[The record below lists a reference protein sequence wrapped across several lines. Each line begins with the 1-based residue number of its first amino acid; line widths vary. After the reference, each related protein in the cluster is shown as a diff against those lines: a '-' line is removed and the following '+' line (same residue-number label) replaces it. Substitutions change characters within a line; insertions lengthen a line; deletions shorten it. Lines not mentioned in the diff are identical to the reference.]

1 MKKHI
6 YGLFLC
12 VPVLASVLGC
22 SQREDVPQTGTA
34 KEITV
39 IGTQDDFT
47 GLKTRSMVGEV
58 LDNGAIAMDWSVGDQ
73 IGVFGNGTTSN
84 ACFTS
89 TNTYPIR
96 ETGFKGTCAIGEKPE
111 YAYYPYNANAS
122 DKTAIPVSIP
132 SVQNYSGVASVAQ
145 YDFKAANSFAD
156 LDDGK
161 YQFNMKQ
168 LASLLRLEINLND
181 IAVLLAEK
189 AVETAS
195 ESLKSITLS
204 SDVRMTGDFTCDLTK
219 LAGNNALNFSGDA
232 GQTLGL
238 TINFIDKPAL
248 SGTVVAYA
256 VVAPGAQKGKTLTCT
271 MTVNDFLSVK
281 LSAQMLC
288 DFEGGKYYTL
298 PLNASVFV
306 NNGAAVEDKTP
317 ADAEPVAGQP
327 SNCYMINAAKTYSFD
342 ATVIGNGDAGIID
355 GAGFHATSAS
365 IDPKSAKLMWE
376 DSEGFISGVSLVKGK
391 VNFTAEKNVGNAMIA
406 VFDGAGTVLWSWHI
420 WGVGDTMPGDEEV
433 SSQATISENSTLKVR
448 YTVMDRTLGAL
459 SKTSYF
465 TTLYQWGRKD
475 PIPNSTVYYV
485 DGQAAEIETTYPV
498 HKPGS
503 AADATILTSIQHPE
517 CIIDD
522 YKGQA
527 GDWLASDKTNNYNL
541 LWGDDNTTYVFNKSK
556 PAAGKG
562 WTNGK
567 TIYDPCPSGY
577 RVSSKF
583 AWTGFCTVS
592 DGSNESIKVKYRLER
607 ISHTKYENGY
617 YFKKNSSDGVGIYFP
632 MTGSR
637 GCKTGSLWVGSGA
650 SAYSSL
656 NHDASY
662 WASAPS
668 QNLGKGARMSIS
680 PYVASPSS
688 STQTSAN
695 SINTVDESGNRSA
708 AHPVRCIWE

>member
-39 IGTQDDFT
+39 IGTQDDLT

-73 IGVFGNGTTSN
+73 IGVFGTGTTSN

-111 YAYYPYNANAS
+111 YAYYPYNANAG
-122 DKTAIPVSIP
+122 DKTAVPVSIP

-156 LDDGK
+156 LGDGK
-161 YQFNMKQ
+161 YQFNMKH

-181 IAVLLAEK
+181 IAALLAEK

-219 LAGNNALNFSGDA
+219 LEGSNALNFSGDA
-232 GQTLGL
+232 GQTQGL

-271 MTVNDFLSVK
+271 MIVNDFLSVK

-298 PLNASVFV
+298 PLNATVFA

-355 GAGFHATSAS
+355 GAGFHTTSAS

-376 DSEGFISGVSLVKGK
+376 DTEGFISGVSLVKGK
-391 VNFTAEKNVGNAMIA
+391 VLFTAEKNVGNAMIA

-420 WGVGDTMPGDEEV
+420 WGVGDTMPEDEEV
-433 SSQATISENSTLKVR
+433 SSQATISEKSTLKVK
-448 YTVMDRTLGAL
+448 YAVMDRTLGAL

-541 LWGDDNTTYVFNKSK
+541 LWGDNNTTYVFNKSK

-562 WTNGK
+562 WTKGK

-583 AWTGFCTVS
+583 AWTGFC
-592 DGSNESIKVKYRLER
+592 GSSSGDTKNIDYINFV
-607 ISHTKYENGY
+607 KYENGY

-668 QNLGKGARMSIS
+668 QNLGRGARLSIS
-680 PYVASPSS
+680 PYDASPST
-688 STQTSAN
+688 TQSSAN

-708 AHPVRCIWE
+708 VHPVRCIRE

>member
-73 IGVFGNGTTSN
+73 IGVFGTGTTSN

-96 ETGFKGTCAIGEKPE
+96 ETGFKGTCAMGEKPE

-122 DKTAIPVSIP
+122 DKTAVPVSIP

-156 LDDGK
+156 LGEGK

-181 IAVLLAEK
+181 IAALLAEK

-219 LAGNNALNFSGDA
+219 LEGRNALNFSGDA

-256 VVAPGAQKGKTLTCT
+256 VVAPGAQTGKTLTCT
-271 MTVNDFLSVK
+271 MIVNDFLSVK

-298 PLNASVFV
+298 PLNAAVFV
-306 NNGAAVEDKTP
+306 NNGATVEDKTP

-342 ATVIGNGDAGIID
+342 ATVIGNGDAGIIAD
-355 GAGFHATSAS
+355 AGFHATSAG

-376 DSEGFISGVSLVKGK
+376 DTEGFISGVSLVNGK
-391 VNFTAEKNVGNAMIA
+391 VHFTAEKNVGNAMIA

-433 SSQATISENSTLKVR
+433 SSQATISANSTLKVK

-527 GDWLASDKTNNYNL
+527 GDWLASDKTNKYNL
-541 LWGDDNTTYVFNKSK
+541 LWGDANTTYVFNKSK

-583 AWTGFCTVS
+583 AWTGFC
-592 DGSNESIKVKYRLER
+592 GSSSGDTKNIDYINFV
-607 ISHTKYENGY
+607 KYENGY

-637 GCKTGSLWVGSGA
+637 GCKTGSLWVGKDA

-708 AHPVRCIWE
+708 AHPVRCIRE

>member
-6 YGLFLC
+6 YRLFLC

-122 DKTAIPVSIP
+122 DKTAVPVSIP

-181 IAVLLAEK
+181 IAALLAEK

-219 LAGNNALNFSGDA
+219 LEGSNALNFSGDA

-271 MTVNDFLSVK
+271 MIVNDFLSVK

-342 ATVIGNGDAGIID
+342 ATVIGNGNAGIID
-355 GAGFHATSAS
+355 GAGFHTTSAS

-376 DSEGFISGVSLVKGK
+376 DTEGFISGVSLVKGK
-391 VNFTAEKNVGNAMIA
+391 VHFTAEKNVGNAMIA

-420 WGVGDTMPGDEEV
+420 WGVGDTMPEDEVV
-433 SSQATISENSTLKVR
+433 SSQATISANSTLKVK

-475 PIPNSTVYYV
+475 PIPNSPVYFV

-522 YKGQA
+522 YKGLA
-527 GDWLASDKTNNYNL
+527 GDWLASDKTNKYNL
-541 LWGDDNTTYVFNKSK
+541 LWGDANTTYVFNKSK

-583 AWTGFCTVS
+583 AWTGFC
-592 DGSNESIKVKYRLER
+592 GSSSGDTKNIDYINFV
-607 ISHTKYENGY
+607 KYENGY

-637 GCKTGSLWVGSGA
+637 GCKTGSLWVGKDA

-708 AHPVRCIWE
+708 AHPVRCIRE

>member
-22 SQREDVPQTGTA
+22 SQREDVPQTGIA

-73 IGVFGNGTTSN
+73 IGVFGTGTTSN

-96 ETGFKGTCAIGEKPE
+96 ETGFKGTCAMGEKPE

-122 DKTAIPVSIP
+122 DKTAVPVSIP
-132 SVQNYSGVASVAQ
+132 SVQNYYGGASVAQ
-145 YDFKAANSFAD
+145 YDFKAANTFAD
-156 LDDGK
+156 LGDGK

-181 IAVLLAEK
+181 IAALLAEK

-219 LAGNNALNFSGDA
+219 LEGSNALNFSGDA

-248 SGTVVAYA
+248 SGTLVAYA

-271 MTVNDFLSVK
+271 MIVNDFLSVK

-298 PLNASVFV
+298 PLNATIFA
-306 NNGAAVEDKTP
+306 NNGAAVEDMTP

-342 ATVIGNGDAGIID
+342 ATVIGNGEVGIIAD
-355 GAGFHATSAS
+355 AGFHTTSAS

-420 WGVGDTMPGDEEV
+420 WGVGDTMPEDEEV
-433 SSQATISENSTLKVR
+433 SSQATISANSTLKVK

-475 PIPNSTVYYV
+475 PIPNSTVYFV

-541 LWGDDNTTYVFNKSK
+541 LWGDNNTTYVFNKSK

-562 WTNGK
+562 WTNVK

-583 AWTGFCTVS
+583 AWTGFCSSSSGDTKNIDYINFV
-592 DGSNESIKVKYRLER
+592 
-607 ISHTKYENGY
+607 KYENGY

-656 NHDASY
+656 NYDASY

-708 AHPVRCIWE
+708 VHPVRCIRE

>member
-96 ETGFKGTCAIGEKPE
+96 ETGFKGTCAVGEKPE

-122 DKTAIPVSIP
+122 DKTAVPVSIP

-181 IAVLLAEK
+181 IAALLAEK
-189 AVETAS
+189 SVDTAS

-219 LAGNNALNFSGDA
+219 LEGSNALNFSGDA

-271 MTVNDFLSVK
+271 MIVNDFLSVK

-306 NNGAAVEDKTP
+306 NNGATVEDKTP

-342 ATVIGNGDAGIID
+342 ATVIGNGDAGIIAD
-355 GAGFHATSAS
+355 AGFHATSAG

-376 DSEGFISGVSLVKGK
+376 DTEGFISGVSLVKGK

-485 DGQAAEIETTYPV
+485 DGQAAGIETTYPV

-522 YKGQA
+522 FKGQA
-527 GDWLASDKTNNYNL
+527 GDWLASDNTNKYNL
-541 LWGDDNTTYVFNKSK
+541 LWGDNNTTYMFNKSK

-583 AWTGFCTVS
+583 AWTGFC
-592 DGSNESIKVKYRLER
+592 GSSSGDTKNIDYINFV
-607 ISHTKYENGY
+607 KYENGY

-637 GCKTGSLWVGSGA
+637 GCKTGSLWVGSDA

-708 AHPVRCIWE
+708 VHPVRCIRE

>member
-6 YGLFLC
+6 YGLSLC

-122 DKTAIPVSIP
+122 DKTAVPVSIP

-181 IAVLLAEK
+181 IAALLAEK

-219 LAGNNALNFSGDA
+219 LEGSNALNFSGDA

-248 SGTVVAYA
+248 SGTLVAYA
-256 VVAPGAQKGKTLTCT
+256 VVAPGAQTGKTLTCT
-271 MTVNDFLSVK
+271 MIVNDFLSVK

-298 PLNASVFV
+298 PLNATVFA

-391 VNFTAEKNVGNAMIA
+391 VLFTAEKNVGNAMIA

-420 WGVGDTMPGDEEV
+420 WGVGDTMPEDDVV
-433 SSQATISENSTLKVR
+433 SSQATISENSTLKVK

-503 AADATILTSIQHPE
+503 EADATILTSIQHPE

-527 GDWLASDKTNNYNL
+527 GDWLASDKTNKYNL
-541 LWGDDNTTYVFNKSK
+541 LWGDNNTTYVFNKSK

-583 AWTGFCTVS
+583 AWTGFC
-592 DGSNESIKVKYRLER
+592 GSSSGDTKNIDYINFV
-607 ISHTKYENGY
+607 KYENGY
-617 YFKKNSSDGVGIYFP
+617 YFKKNSSDVVGIYFP

-680 PYVASPSS
+680 PYVASPST
-688 STQTSAN
+688 TQSSAN

-708 AHPVRCIWE
+708 AYPVRCIRE

>member
-145 YDFKAANSFAD
+145 YDFKVANSFAD

-161 YQFNMKQ
+161 CQFNMKQ

-181 IAVLLAEK
+181 IAALLAEK
-189 AVETAS
+189 AVETTS

-232 GQTLGL
+232 AEAQGL
-238 TINFIDKPAL
+238 TINFVDNPAL
-248 SGTVVAYA
+248 TGTVVAYA

-271 MTVNDFLSVK
+271 MIVNDFLSVK

-306 NNGAAVEDKTP
+306 NNGATVEDKTP

-355 GAGFHATSAS
+355 GAGFHTTSAS

-420 WGVGDTMPGDEEV
+420 WGVGDTMPEDEVV

-448 YTVMDRTLGAL
+448 YTAMDRTLGAL

-527 GDWLASDKTNNYNL
+527 GDWLASDKTNKYNL

-583 AWTGFCTVS
+583 AWTGFC
-592 DGSNESIKVKYRLER
+592 GSSSGETKNIDYIYFV
-607 ISHTKYENGY
+607 KYENGY

-668 QNLGKGARMSIS
+668 QNLGKGASLSIS

-688 STQTSAN
+688 STQSSAN

-708 AHPVRCIWE
+708 VHPVRCIRE

>member
-47 GLKTRSMVGEV
+47 GLKTRSMVGEL

-73 IGVFGNGTTSN
+73 IGGFGTGITSN

-122 DKTAIPVSIP
+122 DKTAVPVSIP

-156 LDDGK
+156 LGDGK

-181 IAVLLAEK
+181 IAALLAEK

-271 MTVNDFLSVK
+271 MIVNDFLSVK

-288 DFEGGKYYTL
+288 DFDGGKYYTL

-306 NNGAAVEDKTP
+306 NNGATVEDKTP

-342 ATVIGNGDAGIID
+342 ATVIGNGEAGIIAD
-355 GAGFHATSAS
+355 AGFHATSAS

-376 DSEGFISGVSLVKGK
+376 DTEGFISGVSLVKGK
-391 VNFTAEKNVGNAMIA
+391 VLFTAEKNVGNAMIA

-420 WGVGDTMPGDEEV
+420 WGVGDTMPEDEEV
-433 SSQATISENSTLKVR
+433 SSQATISANSTLKVK

-485 DGQAAEIETTYPV
+485 DGQSAEIETTYPV

-503 AADATILTSIQHPE
+503 AADATILTSVQHPE

-527 GDWLASDKTNNYNL
+527 GDWLASDNTNKYNL
-541 LWGDDNTTYVFNKSK
+541 LWGDNNTTYVFNKSK

-583 AWTGFCTVS
+583 AWTGFC
-592 DGSNESIKVKYRLER
+592 GSSSGDTKNIDYINFVKYE
-607 ISHTKYENGY
+607 SGY

-680 PYVASPSS
+680 PYDASPST
-688 STQTSAN
+688 TQSSAN

-708 AHPVRCIWE
+708 VHPVRCIRE

>member
-122 DKTAIPVSIP
+122 DKTAVPVSIP

-156 LDDGK
+156 LGDGK

-181 IAVLLAEK
+181 IAALLAEK
-189 AVETAS
+189 TVETAS

-232 GQTLGL
+232 GQTMGL

-271 MTVNDFLSVK
+271 MIVNDFLSVK

-298 PLNASVFV
+298 PLNATVFV

-355 GAGFHATSAS
+355 GAGFHATSAG

-391 VNFTAEKNVGNAMIA
+391 VHFTAEKNVGNAMIA

-420 WGVGDTMPGDEEV
+420 WGVGDTMPEDEEV
-433 SSQATISENSTLKVR
+433 SSQATISANSTLKVK

-522 YKGQA
+522 YKEGLPV
-527 GDWLASDKTNNYNL
+527 DWLASDKINNYNL
-541 LWGDDNTTYVFNKSK
+541 LWGDNNTTYVFNKSK

-583 AWTGFCTVS
+583 AWTGFC
-592 DGSNESIKVKYRLER
+592 GSSSGETKNIDYIYFVKYA
-607 ISHTKYENGY
+607 NGY

-708 AHPVRCIWE
+708 AHPVRCIRE

>member
-47 GLKTRSMVGEV
+47 GLKTRSVVGEV

-73 IGVFGNGTTSN
+73 IGVFGTGTTSN

-111 YAYYPYNANAS
+111 YAYYPYNANVS
-122 DKTAIPVSIP
+122 DKTAVPVSIP

-156 LDDGK
+156 LGGGK

-181 IAVLLAEK
+181 IAALLAEK

-195 ESLKSITLS
+195 EALKSITLS

-219 LAGNNALNFSGDA
+219 LAGNNALNFSGDV
-232 GQTLGL
+232 GQTQGL
-238 TINFIDKPAL
+238 TINFIENPAL
-248 SGTVVAYA
+248 TGTVVAYA

-271 MTVNDFLSVK
+271 MIVNDFLSVK

-306 NNGAAVEDKTP
+306 NNGAAVEDKSP

-342 ATVIGNGDAGIID
+342 ATVIGNGEVGIIAD
-355 GAGFHATSAS
+355 AGFHTTSAS

-391 VNFTAEKNVGNAMIA
+391 VHFTAEKNVGNAMIA

-420 WGVGDTMPGDEEV
+420 WGVGDTMPEDEEV
-433 SSQATISENSTLKVR
+433 SSQATISANSTLKVK

-527 GDWLASDKTNNYNL
+527 GDWLASDKTNKYNL
-541 LWGDDNTTYVFNKSK
+541 LWGDANTTYVFNKSK

-562 WTNGK
+562 WTNVK

-583 AWTGFCTVS
+583 AWTGFC
-592 DGSNESIKVKYRLER
+592 GSSSGDTKNIDYINFV
-607 ISHTKYENGY
+607 KYENGY

-637 GCKTGSLWVGSGA
+637 GCETGSLWVGRDA
-650 SAYSSL
+650 SAYNSL

-668 QNLGKGARMSIS
+668 QNLGRGARLSIS
-680 PYVASPSS
+680 PYDASPST
-688 STQTSAN
+688 TQSSAN

-708 AHPVRCIWE
+708 VHPVRCIRE

>member
-181 IAVLLAEK
+181 IAALLAEK

-219 LAGNNALNFSGDA
+219 LEGSNALNFSGDA
-232 GQTLGL
+232 GQTMGL

-271 MTVNDFLSVK
+271 MIVNDFLSVK

-342 ATVIGNGDAGIID
+342 ATVIGNGDAGIIAD
-355 GAGFHATSAS
+355 AGFHTTSAS

-433 SSQATISENSTLKVR
+433 SSQATISEKSTLKVK

-485 DGQAAEIETTYPV
+485 DGQAAEIEMTYPV

-503 AADATILTSIQHPE
+503 AADATILTSVQHPE

-522 YKGQA
+522 YKEGLPV
-527 GDWLASDKTNNYNL
+527 DWLASDKTNNYNL

-583 AWTGFCTVS
+583 AWTGFC
-592 DGSNESIKVKYRLER
+592 GSSSGETKNIDYIYFVKYA
-607 ISHTKYENGY
+607 NGY

-637 GCKTGSLWVGSGA
+637 GCKTGSLWVGKDA

-708 AHPVRCIWE
+708 AHPVRCIRE

>member
-22 SQREDVPQTGTA
+22 SQREDVPQTGIA

-73 IGVFGNGTTSN
+73 IGVFGTGTTSN

-156 LDDGK
+156 LGDGK

-181 IAVLLAEK
+181 IAALLAEI

-219 LAGNNALNFSGDA
+219 LEGSNALNFNGDA

-271 MTVNDFLSVK
+271 MIVNDFLSVK

-298 PLNASVFV
+298 PLNATVFV
-306 NNGAAVEDKTP
+306 NNGATVEDKTP
-317 ADAEPVAGQP
+317 AGAEPVAGQP

-342 ATVIGNGDAGIID
+342 ATVIGNGEAGIIAD
-355 GAGFHATSAS
+355 AGFHTTSAG

-391 VNFTAEKNVGNAMIA
+391 VLFTAEKNVGNAMIA

-420 WGVGDTMPGDEEV
+420 WGVGDTMPEDEEV
-433 SSQATISENSTLKVR
+433 SSQATISANSTLKVK

-465 TTLYQWGRKD
+465 ATLYQWGRKD

-485 DGQAAEIETTYPV
+485 DGQATEIETTYPV

-541 LWGDDNTTYVFNKSK
+541 LWGDNNTTYVFNKSK

-583 AWTGFCTVS
+583 TWTGFC
-592 DGSNESIKVKYRLER
+592 GSSSGDTKNIDYINFV
-607 ISHTKYENGY
+607 KYENGY

-656 NHDASY
+656 NYDASY

-708 AHPVRCIWE
+708 THPVRCIRE

>member
-12 VPVLASVLGC
+12 VSVLASVLGC

-181 IAVLLAEK
+181 IAALLAEK

-219 LAGNNALNFSGDA
+219 LEGSNALNFSGDA

-271 MTVNDFLSVK
+271 MIVNDFLSVK

-342 ATVIGNGDAGIID
+342 ATVIGNGDAGIIAD
-355 GAGFHATSAS
+355 AGFHTTSAS

-420 WGVGDTMPGDEEV
+420 WGVGDTMPEDEEV
-433 SSQATISENSTLKVR
+433 SSQATISEKSTLKVK

-485 DGQAAEIETTYPV
+485 DGQAAEIEMTYPV

-503 AADATILTSIQHPE
+503 AADATILTSVQHPE

-522 YKGQA
+522 YKEGLPV
-527 GDWLASDKTNNYNL
+527 DWLASDKTNNYNL

-583 AWTGFCTVS
+583 AWTGFC
-592 DGSNESIKVKYRLER
+592 GSSSGETKNIDYIYFVKYA
-607 ISHTKYENGY
+607 NGY

-708 AHPVRCIWE
+708 AHPVRCIRE

>member
-96 ETGFKGTCAIGEKPE
+96 ETGFKGTCAMGEKPE

-181 IAVLLAEK
+181 IAALLAEK
-189 AVETAS
+189 TVETAS

-232 GQTLGL
+232 GQTMGL

-256 VVAPGAQKGKTLTCT
+256 VVAPGAQTGKTLTCT
-271 MTVNDFLSVK
+271 MIVNDFLSVK

-306 NNGAAVEDKTP
+306 NNGATVEDKTP

-376 DSEGFISGVSLVKGK
+376 DTEGFISGVSLVKGK

-420 WGVGDTMPGDEEV
+420 WGVGDTMPEDEEV
-433 SSQATISENSTLKVR
+433 SSQATISEKSTLKVK

-475 PIPNSTVYYV
+475 PIPNSTVYFV

-527 GDWLASDKTNNYNL
+527 GDWLASDKTNKYNL
-541 LWGDDNTTYVFNKSK
+541 LWGDNNTTYVFNKSK

-583 AWTGFCTVS
+583 AWTGFC
-592 DGSNESIKVKYRLER
+592 GSSSGETKNIDYIYFVKYA
-607 ISHTKYENGY
+607 NGY

-708 AHPVRCIWE
+708 VHPVRCIRE

>member
-122 DKTAIPVSIP
+122 DKTAVPVSIP

-156 LDDGK
+156 LGDGK

-181 IAVLLAEK
+181 IAALLAEK

-271 MTVNDFLSVK
+271 MIVNDFLSVK

-306 NNGAAVEDKTP
+306 NNGATVEDRTP

-342 ATVIGNGDAGIID
+342 ATVIGNGDAGIIVD
-355 GAGFHATSAS
+355 AGFHATSAG

-420 WGVGDTMPGDEEV
+420 WGVGDTMPEDEEV
-433 SSQATISENSTLKVR
+433 SSQATISEKSTLKVK

-522 YKGQA
+522 YKGLA
-527 GDWLASDKTNNYNL
+527 GDWLASDKTNKYNL

-583 AWTGFCTVS
+583 AWTGFC
-592 DGSNESIKVKYRLER
+592 GSSSGETKNIDYIYFV
-607 ISHTKYENGY
+607 KYENGY

-708 AHPVRCIWE
+708 AHPVRCIRE

>member
-22 SQREDVPQTGTA
+22 SQRENVPQTGTA
-34 KEITV
+34 KEITI

-96 ETGFKGTCAIGEKPE
+96 ETGFKGTCAMGEKPE

-156 LDDGK
+156 LGDGK

-168 LASLLRLEINLND
+168 LASLLRLEINLDD
-181 IAVLLAEK
+181 IAALLAEK

-219 LAGNNALNFSGDA
+219 LEGSNALNFSGDA
-232 GQTLGL
+232 GQTPGL

-271 MTVNDFLSVK
+271 VIVNDFLSVK

-288 DFEGGKYYTL
+288 DFDGGKYYTL

-306 NNGAAVEDKTP
+306 NNGAAVEDKSP

-342 ATVIGNGDAGIID
+342 ATVIGNGDAGIIAD
-355 GAGFHATSAS
+355 AGFHATSAG

-376 DSEGFISGVSLVKGK
+376 DTEGFISGVSLVKGK
-391 VNFTAEKNVGNAMIA
+391 VHFTAEKNVGNAMIA

-420 WGVGDTMPGDEEV
+420 WGVGDTMPEDEEV
-433 SSQATISENSTLKVR
+433 SSQATISANSTLKVK

-475 PIPNSTVYYV
+475 PIPNSTTYFV
-485 DGQAAEIETTYPV
+485 DGQAIDIERTYPV

-527 GDWLASDKTNNYNL
+527 GDWLASDKTNKYNL
-541 LWGDDNTTYVFNKSK
+541 LWGDNNTTYVFNKSK

-562 WTNGK
+562 WTNVK

-583 AWTGFCTVS
+583 AWTGFC
-592 DGSNESIKVKYRLER
+592 GSSSGDTKKIDYINFVKYE
-607 ISHTKYENGY
+607 TGY
-617 YFKKNSSDGVGIYFP
+617 YFKKYSSDGIGIYFP

-650 SAYSSL
+650 SAYNSL

-708 AHPVRCIWE
+708 VHPVRCIRE

>member
-22 SQREDVPQTGTA
+22 SQREDVPQTGIA

-39 IGTQDDFT
+39 IGTQDVFT

-73 IGVFGNGTTSN
+73 IGVFGTGTTSN

-111 YAYYPYNANAS
+111 YAYYPYNANAI

-156 LDDGK
+156 LGDGK

-181 IAVLLAEK
+181 IAALLAEK
-189 AVETAS
+189 AVEPAS

-248 SGTVVAYA
+248 SGTLVAYA

-271 MTVNDFLSVK
+271 MIVNDFLSVK

-298 PLNASVFV
+298 PLNATVFA

-342 ATVIGNGDAGIID
+342 ATVIGNGEVGIIAD
-355 GAGFHATSAS
+355 AGFHTTSAG

-391 VNFTAEKNVGNAMIA
+391 VHFTAEKNVGNAMIA

-420 WGVGDTMPGDEEV
+420 WGVGDTMPEDEEV
-433 SSQATISENSTLKVR
+433 SSQATISANSTLKVK

-475 PIPNSTVYYV
+475 PIPNSTTYYV
-485 DGQAAEIETTYPV
+485 DGQATDIERTYPV

-503 AADATILTSIQHPE
+503 AADATILTSVQHPE

-522 YKGQA
+522 YSGQA
-527 GDWLASDKTNNYNL
+527 GDWLASDNTNKYNL
-541 LWGDDNTTYVFNKSK
+541 LWGDANTTYVFNKSK

-583 AWTGFCTVS
+583 AWTGFC
-592 DGSNESIKVKYRLER
+592 GSSSGDTKNIDYINFV
-607 ISHTKYENGY
+607 KYENGY
-617 YFKKNSSDGVGIYFP
+617 YFKKSSSDGIGIYFP

-708 AHPVRCIWE
+708 AHPVRCIRE

>member
-12 VPVLASVLGC
+12 VPVLASLLGC

-73 IGVFGNGTTSN
+73 IGVFGTGTTSN

-96 ETGFKGTCAIGEKPE
+96 ETGFKGTCAMGEKPE

-122 DKTAIPVSIP
+122 DKTSVPVSIP

-156 LDDGK
+156 LGDGK

-181 IAVLLAEK
+181 IAALLAEK

-219 LAGNNALNFSGDA
+219 LEGSNALNFSGDA

-271 MTVNDFLSVK
+271 MIVNDFLSVK

-306 NNGAAVEDKTP
+306 NNGATVEDKTP
-317 ADAEPVAGQP
+317 ADAESVAGQP

-342 ATVIGNGDAGIID
+342 ATVIGNGEAGIIAD
-355 GAGFHATSAS
+355 AGFHTTSAN

-376 DSEGFISGVSLVKGK
+376 DTEGFISGVSLVKGK
-391 VNFTAEKNVGNAMIA
+391 VHFTAEKNVGNAMIA

-420 WGVGDTMPGDEEV
+420 WGVGDTMPEDEKV
-433 SSQATISENSTLKVR
+433 YSQATISANSTLKVN
-448 YTVMDRTLGAL
+448 YTVMDRALGAL

-475 PIPNSTVYYV
+475 PIPNSTTYYV
-485 DGQAAEIETTYPV
+485 DGQATDIERTYPV

-503 AADATILTSIQHPE
+503 AADATILTAIQHPE

-541 LWGDDNTTYVFNKSK
+541 LWGDNNTTYVFNKSK

-562 WTNGK
+562 WTKGK

-583 AWTGFCTVS
+583 AWTGFC
-592 DGSNESIKVKYRLER
+592 GSSSGDTKNIDYINFV
-607 ISHTKYENGY
+607 KYENGY
-617 YFKKNSSDGVGIYFP
+617 YFKKSSSDVVGIYFP

-708 AHPVRCIWE
+708 VHPVRCIRE

>member
-1 MKKHI
+1 
-6 YGLFLC
+6 
-12 VPVLASVLGC
+12 
-22 SQREDVPQTGTA
+22 
-34 KEITV
+34 
-39 IGTQDDFT
+39 
-47 GLKTRSMVGEV
+47 
-58 LDNGAIAMDWSVGDQ
+58 
-73 IGVFGNGTTSN
+73 
-84 ACFTS
+84 
-89 TNTYPIR
+89 
-96 ETGFKGTCAIGEKPE
+96 
-111 YAYYPYNANAS
+111 
-122 DKTAIPVSIP
+122 
-132 SVQNYSGVASVAQ
+132 
-145 YDFKAANSFAD
+145 
-156 LDDGK
+156 
-161 YQFNMKQ
+161 
-168 LASLLRLEINLND
+168 
-181 IAVLLAEK
+181 
-189 AVETAS
+189 
-195 ESLKSITLS
+195 
-204 SDVRMTGDFTCDLTK
+204 MTGDFTCDLTK
-219 LAGNNALNFSGDA
+219 LEGSNALNFSGDA

-271 MTVNDFLSVK
+271 MIVNDFLSVK

-342 ATVIGNGDAGIID
+342 ATVIGNGDAGIIAD
-355 GAGFHATSAS
+355 AGFHATSAS

-433 SSQATISENSTLKVR
+433 SSQATISEKSTLKVK

-485 DGQAAEIETTYPV
+485 DGRAAEIETTYPV

-527 GDWLASDKTNNYNL
+527 GDWLASDKTNKYNL
-541 LWGDDNTTYVFNKSK
+541 LWGDNNTDYLWKKTDPK
-556 PAAGKG
+556 AGAG
-562 WTNGK
+562 WTNVK

-668 QNLGKGARMSIS
+668 RNLGKGTSLSIS

-688 STQTSAN
+688 STQSSAN
-695 SINTVDESGNRSA
+695 SINTVGTALS
-708 AHPVRCIWE
+708 

>member
-73 IGVFGNGTTSN
+73 IGVFGTGTTSN

-96 ETGFKGTCAIGEKPE
+96 ETGFKGTCSIGEKPE

-181 IAVLLAEK
+181 IAALLAEK
-189 AVETAS
+189 SVDTAS

-204 SDVRMTGDFTCDLTK
+204 SDVRMSGDFTCDLTK
-219 LAGNNALNFSGDA
+219 LEGSNALNFSGDA

-271 MTVNDFLSVK
+271 MIVNDFLSVK

-342 ATVIGNGDAGIID
+342 ATVIGNGDAGIIAD
-355 GAGFHATSAS
+355 AGFHTTSAS

-391 VNFTAEKNVGNAMIA
+391 VHFTAEKNVGNAMIA

-420 WGVGDTMPGDEEV
+420 WGVGDTMPEDEEV
-433 SSQATISENSTLKVR
+433 SSQATISANSTLKVK

-527 GDWLASDKTNNYNL
+527 VDWLASDKINNYNL

-583 AWTGFCTVS
+583 AWTGFC
-592 DGSNESIKVKYRLER
+592 GSSSGDTKNIDYINFV
-607 ISHTKYENGY
+607 KYENGY

-637 GCKTGSLWVGSGA
+637 GCKTGSLWVGKDA

-680 PYVASPSS
+680 PYVASPST
-688 STQTSAN
+688 TQSSAN

-708 AHPVRCIWE
+708 AYPVRCIRE

>member
-47 GLKTRSMVGEV
+47 GLKTRSVVGEV

-73 IGVFGNGTTSN
+73 IGVFGTGTTSN

-96 ETGFKGTCAIGEKPE
+96 ETGFKGTCAMGEKPE

-156 LDDGK
+156 LGDGK
-161 YQFNMKQ
+161 YQVNMKQ

-181 IAVLLAEK
+181 IAALLAEK
-189 AVETAS
+189 AVEAAS

-219 LAGNNALNFSGDA
+219 LEGSNALNFSGDA

-271 MTVNDFLSVK
+271 MIVNDFLSVK

-298 PLNASVFV
+298 PLNATVFA
-306 NNGAAVEDKTP
+306 NNGATVEDKTP
-317 ADAEPVAGQP
+317 ADADPVAGQP

-342 ATVIGNGDAGIID
+342 ATVIGNGEAGIIAD
-355 GAGFHATSAS
+355 AGFHTTSAS

-376 DSEGFISGVSLVKGK
+376 DTEGFISGVSLVKGK
-391 VNFTAEKNVGNAMIA
+391 VHFTAEKNVGNAMIA

-420 WGVGDTMPGDEEV
+420 WGVGDTMPEDEKV
-433 SSQATISENSTLKVR
+433 YSQATISANSTLKVN
-448 YTVMDRTLGAL
+448 YTVMDRALGAL

-475 PIPNSTVYYV
+475 PIPNSTTYFV
-485 DGQAAEIETTYPV
+485 DGQA
-498 HKPGS
+498 
-503 AADATILTSIQHPE
+503 
-517 CIIDD
+517 ID
-522 YKGQA
+522 
-527 GDWLASDKTNNYNL
+527 
-541 LWGDDNTTYVFNKSK
+541 
-556 PAAGKG
+556 
-562 WTNGK
+562 
-567 TIYDPCPSGY
+567 I
-577 RVSSKF
+577 
-583 AWTGFCTVS
+583 
-592 DGSNESIKVKYRLER
+592 
-607 ISHTKYENGY
+607 
-617 YFKKNSSDGVGIYFP
+617 
-632 MTGSR
+632 
-637 GCKTGSLWVGSGA
+637 
-650 SAYSSL
+650 
-656 NHDASY
+656 
-662 WASAPS
+662 
-668 QNLGKGARMSIS
+668 
-680 PYVASPSS
+680 
-688 STQTSAN
+688 
-695 SINTVDESGNRSA
+695 
-708 AHPVRCIWE
+708 

>member
-22 SQREDVPQTGTA
+22 SQREYVPQTGTA

-47 GLKTRSMVGEV
+47 GLKTRSVVGEV

-73 IGVFGNGTTSN
+73 IGVFGTGTTSN

-96 ETGFKGTCAIGEKPE
+96 ETGFKGTCAMGEKPE

-181 IAVLLAEK
+181 IAALLAEK
-189 AVETAS
+189 AVEPAS

-238 TINFIDKPAL
+238 TINLIDKPAL

-271 MTVNDFLSVK
+271 MIVNDFLSVK

-288 DFEGGKYYTL
+288 DFDGGKYYTL

-306 NNGAAVEDKTP
+306 NNGATVEDKTP

-327 SNCYMINAAKTYSFD
+327 SNCYMINAAKTYSFN
-342 ATVIGNGDAGIID
+342 ATVIGNGEAGIIAD
-355 GAGFHATSAS
+355 AGFHTTSAS

-391 VNFTAEKNVGNAMIA
+391 VHFTAEKNVGNAMIA

-420 WGVGDTMPGDEEV
+420 WGVGDTMPEDEEV
-433 SSQATISENSTLKVR
+433 SSQATISANSTLKVK

-475 PIPNSTVYYV
+475 PIPNSTSYYV
-485 DGQAAEIETTYPV
+485 DGQATDIERTYPV
-498 HKPGS
+498 YKPGS

-522 YKGQA
+522 YKDQA

-541 LWGDDNTTYVFNKSK
+541 LWGDANTTYVFNKSK

-583 AWTGFCTVS
+583 AWTGFC
-592 DGSNESIKVKYRLER
+592 GSSSGDTKNIDYINFV
-607 ISHTKYENGY
+607 KYENGY

-656 NHDASY
+656 NYDASC

-680 PYVASPSS
+680 PYDGSPSTAQS
-688 STQTSAN
+688 SAN

-708 AHPVRCIWE
+708 AHPVRCIRE

>member
-47 GLKTRSMVGEV
+47 GLKTRSVVGEV

-73 IGVFGNGTTSN
+73 IGVFGTGTTSN

-96 ETGFKGTCAIGEKPE
+96 ETGFKGTCAMGEKPE

-122 DKTAIPVSIP
+122 DKTAVPVSIP

-156 LDDGK
+156 LGDGK

-181 IAVLLAEK
+181 IAALLAEK

-256 VVAPGAQKGKTLTCT
+256 VVAPGAQTGKTLTCT
-271 MTVNDFLSVK
+271 MIVNDFLSVK

-342 ATVIGNGDAGIID
+342 ATVIGNGEAGIIAD
-355 GAGFHATSAS
+355 AGFHTTSAS

-376 DSEGFISGVSLVKGK
+376 DTEGFISGVSLVKGK
-391 VNFTAEKNVGNAMIA
+391 VHFTAEKNVGNAMIA

-420 WGVGDTMPGDEEV
+420 WGVGDMMPEDEEV
-433 SSQATISENSTLKVR
+433 SSQATISANSTLKVR

-541 LWGDDNTTYVFNKSK
+541 LWGDANTTYVFNKSK

-562 WTNGK
+562 WTNVK

-583 AWTGFCTVS
+583 AWTGFC
-592 DGSNESIKVKYRLER
+592 GSSSGDTKNIDYINFV
-607 ISHTKYENGY
+607 KYENGY
-617 YFKKNSSDGVGIYFP
+617 YFKKNSSDVVGIYFP

-637 GCKTGSLWVGSGA
+637 GCKTGSLWVGRDA
-650 SAYSSL
+650 SAYNSL

-668 QNLGKGARMSIS
+668 QNLGRGARLSIS
-680 PYVASPSS
+680 PYDASPSTAQS
-688 STQTSAN
+688 SAN

-708 AHPVRCIWE
+708 VHPVRCIRE

>member
-47 GLKTRSMVGEV
+47 GLKTRSVVGEV

-73 IGVFGNGTTSN
+73 IGVFGTGTTSN

-96 ETGFKGTCAIGEKPE
+96 ETGFKGTCAMGEKPE

-156 LDDGK
+156 LGDGK

-181 IAVLLAEK
+181 IAALLAEK

-204 SDVRMTGDFTCDLTK
+204 SDVRMTGDFTCDITK

-248 SGTVVAYA
+248 SGTLVAYA

-271 MTVNDFLSVK
+271 MIVNDFLSVK

-288 DFEGGKYYTL
+288 DFDGGKYYTL

-306 NNGAAVEDKTP
+306 NNGATVEDKTP

-327 SNCYMINAAKTYSFD
+327 SNCYMINAAKTYSFN
-342 ATVIGNGDAGIID
+342 ATVIGNGEAGIIAD
-355 GAGFHATSAS
+355 AGFHTTSAS

-391 VNFTAEKNVGNAMIA
+391 VHFTAEKNVGNAMIA

-420 WGVGDTMPGDEEV
+420 WGVGDTMPEDEVV
-433 SSQATISENSTLKVR
+433 SSQATISEKSTLKVK

-475 PIPNSTVYYV
+475 PIPNSTTYFV
-485 DGQAAEIETTYPV
+485 DGQATDIERTYPV
-498 HKPGS
+498 YKPGS

-522 YKGQA
+522 YKDQA

-541 LWGDDNTTYVFNKSK
+541 LWGDANTTYVFNKSK

-583 AWTGFCTVS
+583 AWTGFC
-592 DGSNESIKVKYRLER
+592 GSSSGDTKNIDYINFV
-607 ISHTKYENGY
+607 KYENGY

-656 NHDASY
+656 NYDASY

-708 AHPVRCIWE
+708 THPVRCIRE

>member
-22 SQREDVPQTGTA
+22 SQREYVPQTGTD
-34 KEITV
+34 KEITI

-73 IGVFGNGTTSN
+73 IGVFGTGTTSN

-96 ETGFKGTCAIGEKPE
+96 ETGFKGTCAMGEKPE

-156 LDDGK
+156 LGDGK

-181 IAVLLAEK
+181 IAALLAEK
-189 AVETAS
+189 AVEPAS

-248 SGTVVAYA
+248 SGTLVAYA

-271 MTVNDFLSVK
+271 MIVNDFLSVK

-288 DFEGGKYYTL
+288 NFEGGKYYTL
-298 PLNASVFV
+298 PLNSSVFV

-327 SNCYMINAAKTYSFD
+327 SNCYMVNAAKTYSFD
-342 ATVIGNGDAGIID
+342 ATVIGNGEAGIIAD
-355 GAGFHATSAS
+355 AGFHTTSAS

-376 DSEGFISGVSLVKGK
+376 DTEGFISGVSLVKGK
-391 VNFTAEKNVGNAMIA
+391 VLFTAEKNVGNAMIA

-420 WGVGDTMPGDEEV
+420 WGVGDTMPEDEEV
-433 SSQATISENSTLKVR
+433 SSQATISANSTLKVK

-475 PIPNSTVYYV
+475 PIPNSTTYFV
-485 DGQAAEIETTYPV
+485 DGQATDIETTYPV
-498 HKPGS
+498 YKPGS

-522 YKGQA
+522 YKDQA

-541 LWGDDNTTYVFNKSK
+541 LWGDANTTYVFNKSK

-583 AWTGFCTVS
+583 AWTGFC
-592 DGSNESIKVKYRLER
+592 GSSSGDTKNIDYINFV
-607 ISHTKYENGY
+607 KYENGY

-708 AHPVRCIWE
+708 THPVRCIRE

>member
-12 VPVLASVLGC
+12 VPVLASVFGC

-47 GLKTRSMVGEV
+47 GLKTRSVVGEL

-73 IGVFGNGTTSN
+73 IGVFGTGTTSN

-156 LDDGK
+156 LGDGK

-181 IAVLLAEK
+181 IAALLAEK
-189 AVETAS
+189 TVETAS

-219 LAGNNALNFSGDA
+219 LEGSNVLNFSGDA

-248 SGTVVAYA
+248 SGTLVAYA

-271 MTVNDFLSVK
+271 MIVNDFLSVK

-365 IDPKSAKLMWE
+365 IDPKSAKLMWD

-391 VNFTAEKNVGNAMIA
+391 VLFTAEKNVGNAMIA

-420 WGVGDTMPGDEEV
+420 WGVGDTMPEDEEV
-433 SSQATISENSTLKVR
+433 SSQATISANSTLKVK

-465 TTLYQWGRKD
+465 MTLYQWGRKD
-475 PIPNSTVYYV
+475 PIPNSTTYYV
-485 DGQAAEIETTYPV
+485 DGQATDIERTYPV

-503 AADATILTSIQHPE
+503 AADATILTSVQHPE

-522 YKGQA
+522 YSGQA

-541 LWGDDNTTYVFNKSK
+541 LWGDNNTTYVFNKSK

-583 AWTGFCTVS
+583 AWTGFC
-592 DGSNESIKVKYRLER
+592 GSSSGDTKNIDYINFV
-607 ISHTKYENGY
+607 KYENGY

-708 AHPVRCIWE
+708 THPVRCIRE

>member
-22 SQREDVPQTGTA
+22 SQREDVPQTGIA

-73 IGVFGNGTTSN
+73 IGVFGTGTTSN

-156 LDDGK
+156 LGDGK

-181 IAVLLAEK
+181 IAALLAEK
-189 AVETAS
+189 TVETAS

-219 LAGNNALNFSGDA
+219 LEGSNALNFSGDA
-232 GQTLGL
+232 GQIMGL

-248 SGTVVAYA
+248 SGTLVAYA

-271 MTVNDFLSVK
+271 MIVNDFLSVK

-298 PLNASVFV
+298 PLNATVFV
-306 NNGAAVEDKTP
+306 NNGATVEDKTP

-342 ATVIGNGDAGIID
+342 ATVIGNGEAGIIAD
-355 GAGFHATSAS
+355 AGFHATSAS

-391 VNFTAEKNVGNAMIA
+391 VHFTAEKNVGNAMIA

-420 WGVGDTMPGDEEV
+420 WGVGDTMPEDEVV
-433 SSQATISENSTLKVR
+433 SSQATISANSTLKVK
-448 YTVMDRTLGAL
+448 YTVMDRALGAL

-475 PIPNSTVYYV
+475 PIPNSTVYFV

-527 GDWLASDKTNNYNL
+527 GDWLASDNTNKYNL
-541 LWGDDNTTYVFNKSK
+541 LWGDNNTTYVFNKSK

-583 AWTGFCTVS
+583 AWTGFC
-592 DGSNESIKVKYRLER
+592 GSSSGDTKNIDYINFV
-607 ISHTKYENGY
+607 KYENGY

-637 GCKTGSLWVGSGA
+637 GCETGSLWVGRDA
-650 SAYSSL
+650 SAYNSL

-668 QNLGKGARMSIS
+668 QNLGRGARLSVS
-680 PYVASPSS
+680 PYDASPST
-688 STQTSAN
+688 TQSSAN

-708 AHPVRCIWE
+708 VHPVRCIRE

>member
-12 VPVLASVLGC
+12 VPVLASVSGC

-34 KEITV
+34 KEITI
-39 IGTQDDFT
+39 IGTQDDFA
-47 GLKTRSMVGEV
+47 GLKTRSVVGEV

-73 IGVFGNGTTSN
+73 IGVFGTGTTSN

-96 ETGFKGTCAIGEKPE
+96 ETGFKGTCAIGESPE

-122 DKTAIPVSIP
+122 DKTAVPVGIP

-156 LDDGK
+156 LGDGK

-181 IAVLLAEK
+181 IAALLAEK

-204 SDVRMTGDFTCDLTK
+204 SYVRMTGDFTCDLTK
-219 LAGNNALNFSGDA
+219 LEGSNALNFSGDA

-271 MTVNDFLSVK
+271 MIVNDFLSVK

-306 NNGAAVEDKTP
+306 NNGATVEDRTP

-342 ATVIGNGDAGIID
+342 ATVIGNGDAGIIAD
-355 GAGFHATSAS
+355 AGFHATSAG

-420 WGVGDTMPGDEEV
+420 WGVGDTMPEDEEV
-433 SSQATISENSTLKVR
+433 SSQATISEKSTLKVK

-485 DGQAAEIETTYPV
+485 DGQAAGIETTYPV

-527 GDWLASDKTNNYNL
+527 GDWLASDKTNKYNL
-541 LWGDDNTTYVFNKSK
+541 LWGDNNTTYVFNKSK

-562 WTNGK
+562 WTKGK

-583 AWTGFCTVS
+583 AWTGFC
-592 DGSNESIKVKYRLER
+592 GSSSGDTKNIDYINFV
-607 ISHTKYENGY
+607 KYENGY
-617 YFKKNSSDGVGIYFP
+617 YFKKNSSDVVGIYFP

-637 GCKTGSLWVGSGA
+637 GCETGSLWVGRDA
-650 SAYSSL
+650 SAYNSL

-668 QNLGKGARMSIS
+668 QNLGRGARLSIS
-680 PYVASPSS
+680 PYDASPST
-688 STQTSAN
+688 TQSSAN

-708 AHPVRCIWE
+708 VHPVRCIRE

>member
-22 SQREDVPQTGTA
+22 SQREDVPQTGIS

-73 IGVFGNGTTSN
+73 IGVFGTGITSN

-96 ETGFKGTCAIGEKPE
+96 ETGFKGTCAMGEKPE

-181 IAVLLAEK
+181 IAALLAEK
-189 AVETAS
+189 AVEPAS

-271 MTVNDFLSVK
+271 MIVNDFLSVK

-288 DFEGGKYYTL
+288 DFDGGKYYTL

-306 NNGAAVEDKTP
+306 NNGATVEDKTP

-327 SNCYMINAAKTYSFD
+327 SNCYMINAAKTYSFN
-342 ATVIGNGDAGIID
+342 ATVIGNGEAGIIAD
-355 GAGFHATSAS
+355 AGFHTTSAS

-391 VNFTAEKNVGNAMIA
+391 VHFTAEKNVGNAMIA

-420 WGVGDTMPGDEEV
+420 WGVGDTMPEDEEV
-433 SSQATISENSTLKVR
+433 SSQATISANSTLKVK

-475 PIPNSTVYYV
+475 PIPNSTVYFV

-522 YKGQA
+522 YSGQA
-527 GDWLASDKTNNYNL
+527 GDWLASDNTNKYNL
-541 LWGDDNTTYVFNKSK
+541 LWGDNNTTYVFNKSK

-562 WTNGK
+562 WTKGK

-583 AWTGFCTVS
+583 AWTGFC
-592 DGSNESIKVKYRLER
+592 GSSSGDTKNIDYINFV
-607 ISHTKYENGY
+607 KYENGY

-668 QNLGKGARMSIS
+668 QNLGRGARMSIS

-708 AHPVRCIWE
+708 AHPVRCIRE

>member
-12 VPVLASVLGC
+12 VPVLASVFGC

-34 KEITV
+34 KQITV

-73 IGVFGNGTTSN
+73 IGVFGTGTTSN

-122 DKTAIPVSIP
+122 DKTAVPVSIP

-156 LDDGK
+156 LGDGK

-181 IAVLLAEK
+181 IAALLAEK
-189 AVETAS
+189 AVDAAS
-195 ESLKSITLS
+195 ESLKSITLG

-219 LAGNNALNFSGDA
+219 LEGSNALNFSGDA

-238 TINFIDKPAL
+238 TINFIGKPAL

-271 MTVNDFLSVK
+271 MIVNDFLSVK

-355 GAGFHATSAS
+355 GAGFHATSAG

-391 VNFTAEKNVGNAMIA
+391 VLFTAEKNVGNAMIA

-420 WGVGDTMPGDEEV
+420 WGVGDTMPEDEV
-433 SSQATISENSTLKVR
+433 VYSQATISANSTLKVR

-485 DGQAAEIETTYPV
+485 DGQAVEIETTYPV

-527 GDWLASDKTNNYNL
+527 GDWLASDKTNKYNL
-541 LWGDDNTTYVFNKSK
+541 LWGDANTTYVFNKSK

-562 WTNGK
+562 WTNVK

-583 AWTGFCTVS
+583 AWTGFC
-592 DGSNESIKVKYRLER
+592 GSSSGDTKNIDYINFV
-607 ISHTKYENGY
+607 KYENGY

-632 MTGSR
+632 MTGFR

-656 NHDASY
+656 NYDASY

-668 QNLGKGARMSIS
+668 QNLGRGARMSIS
-680 PYVASPSS
+680 PYVASPST
-688 STQTSAN
+688 TQSSAN

-708 AHPVRCIWE
+708 AYPVRCIRE

>member
-181 IAVLLAEK
+181 IAALLAEK

-219 LAGNNALNFSGDA
+219 LEGSNALNFSGDA

-271 MTVNDFLSVK
+271 MIVNDFLSVK

-298 PLNASVFV
+298 PLNSSVFV

-342 ATVIGNGDAGIID
+342 ATVIGNGDAGIIAD
-355 GAGFHATSAS
+355 AGFHTTSAG

-420 WGVGDTMPGDEEV
+420 WGVGDTMPEDEEV
-433 SSQATISENSTLKVR
+433 SSQATISEKSTLKVR

-475 PIPNSTVYYV
+475 PIPNSTTYFV
-485 DGQAAEIETTYPV
+485 DGQAIDIERTYPV

-522 YKGQA
+522 YKGLA

-541 LWGDDNTTYVFNKSK
+541 LWGDANTTYVFNKSK

-583 AWTGFCTVS
+583 AWTGFC
-592 DGSNESIKVKYRLER
+592 GSSSGETKNIDYIYFV
-607 ISHTKYENGY
+607 KYENGY

-688 STQTSAN
+688 STQISAN

-708 AHPVRCIWE
+708 AHPVRCIRE

>member
-122 DKTAIPVSIP
+122 DKTAVPVSIP

-181 IAVLLAEK
+181 IAALLAEK

-204 SDVRMTGDFTCDLTK
+204 SDIRMTGDFTCDLTK
-219 LAGNNALNFSGDA
+219 LEGSNALNFSGDA

-248 SGTVVAYA
+248 SGTLVAYA
-256 VVAPGAQKGKTLTCT
+256 VVAPGAQTGKTLTCT
-271 MTVNDFLSVK
+271 MIVNDFLSVK

-298 PLNASVFV
+298 PLNATVFV
-306 NNGAAVEDKTP
+306 NNGATVEDKTP
-317 ADAEPVAGQP
+317 ADAEPVAGPP

-342 ATVIGNGDAGIID
+342 ATVIGNGDAGIIAD
-355 GAGFHATSAS
+355 AGFHTTSAS

-391 VNFTAEKNVGNAMIA
+391 VHFTAEKNVGNAMIA

-420 WGVGDTMPGDEEV
+420 WGVGDTMPEDEVV
-433 SSQATISENSTLKVR
+433 SSQATISANSTLKVK

-485 DGQAAEIETTYPV
+485 DGQAVEIETTYPV

-522 YKGQA
+522 YKEGLPV
-527 GDWLASDKTNNYNL
+527 DWLASDKTNNYNL
-541 LWGDDNTTYVFNKSK
+541 LWGDNNTTYVFNKSK

-562 WTNGK
+562 WTNVK

-583 AWTGFCTVS
+583 AWTGFC
-592 DGSNESIKVKYRLER
+592 GSSSGDTKNIDYINFV
-607 ISHTKYENGY
+607 KYENGY

-668 QNLGKGARMSIS
+668 QNLGKGSRMSIS

-708 AHPVRCIWE
+708 AHPVRCIRE

>member
-12 VPVLASVLGC
+12 VPVLASVFGC

-47 GLKTRSMVGEV
+47 GLKTRSMVGEL

-73 IGVFGNGTTSN
+73 IGVFGTGITSN

-181 IAVLLAEK
+181 IAALLAEK
-189 AVETAS
+189 AVEPAS

-219 LAGNNALNFSGDA
+219 LAGNNDLNFSGDA

-248 SGTVVAYA
+248 SGTLVAYA

-271 MTVNDFLSVK
+271 MIVNDFLSVK

-288 DFEGGKYYTL
+288 DFDGGKYYTL

-306 NNGAAVEDKTP
+306 NNGATVEDKTP

-327 SNCYMINAAKTYSFD
+327 SNCYMINAAKTYSFN
-342 ATVIGNGDAGIID
+342 ATVIGNGEAGIIAD
-355 GAGFHATSAS
+355 AGFHTTSAS

-391 VNFTAEKNVGNAMIA
+391 VHFTAEKNVGNAMIA

-420 WGVGDTMPGDEEV
+420 WGVGDTMPEDEEV
-433 SSQATISENSTLKVR
+433 SSQATISANSTLKVK

-475 PIPNSTVYYV
+475 PIPNSTVYFV

-522 YKGQA
+522 YSGQA

-541 LWGDDNTTYVFNKSK
+541 LWGDANTTYVFNKSK
-556 PAAGKG
+556 PDAGKG
-562 WTNGK
+562 WTNSK

-583 AWTGFCTVS
+583 AWTGFC
-592 DGSNESIKVKYRLER
+592 GSSSGDTKNIDYINFV
-607 ISHTKYENGY
+607 KYENGY

-708 AHPVRCIWE
+708 THPVRCIRE

>member
-96 ETGFKGTCAIGEKPE
+96 ETGFKGTCAMGEKPE

-156 LDDGK
+156 LGDGK

-181 IAVLLAEK
+181 IAALLAEK

-219 LAGNNALNFSGDA
+219 LEGSNALNFSGDA

-248 SGTVVAYA
+248 SGMVVAYA
-256 VVAPGAQKGKTLTCT
+256 VVAPGVQKGKTLTCT
-271 MTVNDFLSVK
+271 MIVNDFLSVK

-306 NNGAAVEDKTP
+306 NNGATVEDKTP

-365 IDPKSAKLMWE
+365 IDPKFAKLMWE

-433 SSQATISENSTLKVR
+433 SSQATISEKSTLKVK

-485 DGQAAEIETTYPV
+485 DGQAAEIEMTYPV

-503 AADATILTSIQHPE
+503 AADATILTSVQHPE

-522 YKGQA
+522 YKEGLPV
-527 GDWLASDKTNNYNL
+527 DWLASDKTNKYNL

-583 AWTGFCTVS
+583 AWTGFC
-592 DGSNESIKVKYRLER
+592 GSSSGETKNIDYIYFVKYA
-607 ISHTKYENGY
+607 NGY

-708 AHPVRCIWE
+708 VHPVRCIRE

>member
-96 ETGFKGTCAIGEKPE
+96 ETGFKGTCAMGEKPE

-181 IAVLLAEK
+181 IAALLAEK

-219 LAGNNALNFSGDA
+219 LEGSNALNFSGDA

-256 VVAPGAQKGKTLTCT
+256 VVAPGAQTGKTLTCT
-271 MTVNDFLSVK
+271 MIVNDFLSVK

-306 NNGAAVEDKTP
+306 NNGATVEDKTP

-342 ATVIGNGDAGIID
+342 ATVIGNGDAGIIAD
-355 GAGFHATSAS
+355 AGFHATSAS

-433 SSQATISENSTLKVR
+433 SSQATISANSTLKVK

-527 GDWLASDKTNNYNL
+527 GDWLASDKTNKYNL
-541 LWGDDNTTYVFNKSK
+541 LWGDNNTTYVFNKSK

-583 AWTGFCTVS
+583 AWTGFC
-592 DGSNESIKVKYRLER
+592 GSSSGDTKNIDYINFV
-607 ISHTKYENGY
+607 KYENGY

-637 GCKTGSLWVGSGA
+637 GCKTGSLWVGKDA

-708 AHPVRCIWE
+708 AHPVRCIRE

>member
-22 SQREDVPQTGTA
+22 SQREDVPQTGIS

-73 IGVFGNGTTSN
+73 IGVFGTGTTSN

-96 ETGFKGTCAIGEKPE
+96 ETGFKGTCAMGEKPE

-156 LDDGK
+156 LGDGK

-181 IAVLLAEK
+181 IAALLAEK

-248 SGTVVAYA
+248 SGTLVAYA

-271 MTVNDFLSVK
+271 MIVNDFLSVK

-288 DFEGGKYYTL
+288 DFDGGKYYTL

-306 NNGAAVEDKTP
+306 NNGATVEDKTP

-327 SNCYMINAAKTYSFD
+327 SNCYMINAAKTYSFN
-342 ATVIGNGDAGIID
+342 ATVIGNGEAGIIAD
-355 GAGFHATSAS
+355 AGFHTTSAG

-391 VNFTAEKNVGNAMIA
+391 VHFTAEKNVGNAMIA

-420 WGVGDTMPGDEEV
+420 WGVGDTMPEDEVV
-433 SSQATISENSTLKVR
+433 SSQATISEKSTLKVK

-475 PIPNSTVYYV
+475 PIPNSTTYFV
-485 DGQAAEIETTYPV
+485 DGQATDIERTYPV
-498 HKPGS
+498 YKPGS

-522 YKGQA
+522 YKDQA

-541 LWGDDNTTYVFNKSK
+541 LWGDANTTYVFNKSK

-583 AWTGFCTVS
+583 AWTGFC
-592 DGSNESIKVKYRLER
+592 GSSSGDTKNIDYINFV
-607 ISHTKYENGY
+607 KYENGY

-656 NHDASY
+656 NYDASY

-680 PYVASPSS
+680 PYDGSPSTAQS
-688 STQTSAN
+688 SAN

-708 AHPVRCIWE
+708 AHPVRCIRE

>member
-22 SQREDVPQTGTA
+22 SQRENVPQTGTA

-73 IGVFGNGTTSN
+73 IGVFGTGTTSN

-96 ETGFKGTCAIGEKPE
+96 ETGFKGTCSIGEKPE

-122 DKTAIPVSIP
+122 DKTAVPVSIP

-181 IAVLLAEK
+181 IAALLAEK
-189 AVETAS
+189 SVDTAS

-232 GQTLGL
+232 GQTMGL

-256 VVAPGAQKGKTLTCT
+256 VVAPGAQTGKTLTCT
-271 MTVNDFLSVK
+271 MIVNDFLSVK

-306 NNGAAVEDKTP
+306 NNGATVEDKTP

-342 ATVIGNGDAGIID
+342 ATVIGNGDAGIIAD
-355 GAGFHATSAS
+355 AGFHATSAG

-420 WGVGDTMPGDEEV
+420 WGVGDTMPEDEEV
-433 SSQATISENSTLKVR
+433 SSQATISEKSTLKVK

-485 DGQAAEIETTYPV
+485 DGQAVEIETTYPV

-503 AADATILTSIQHPE
+503 AADATILTSVQHPE

-527 GDWLASDKTNNYNL
+527 GDWLASDKTNKYNL
-541 LWGDDNTTYVFNKSK
+541 LWGDANTTYVFNKSK

-583 AWTGFCTVS
+583 AWTGFC
-592 DGSNESIKVKYRLER
+592 GSSSGDTKNIDYINFV
-607 ISHTKYENGY
+607 KYENGY
-617 YFKKNSSDGVGIYFP
+617 YFKKYSSDGVGIYFP

-708 AHPVRCIWE
+708 VHPVRCIRE

>member
-12 VPVLASVLGC
+12 VPVLASVSGC

-34 KEITV
+34 KEITI
-39 IGTQDDFT
+39 IGTQDDFA
-47 GLKTRSMVGEV
+47 GLKTRSVVGEV

-73 IGVFGNGTTSN
+73 IGVFGTGTTSN

-96 ETGFKGTCAIGEKPE
+96 ETGFKGTCAIGESPE

-122 DKTAIPVSIP
+122 DKTAVPVGIP

-156 LDDGK
+156 LGDGK

-181 IAVLLAEK
+181 IAALLAEK

-219 LAGNNALNFSGDA
+219 LEGSNALNFSGDA

-271 MTVNDFLSVK
+271 MIVNDFLSVK

-306 NNGAAVEDKTP
+306 NNGATVEDRTP

-342 ATVIGNGDAGIID
+342 ATVIGNGDAGIIAD
-355 GAGFHATSAS
+355 AGFHATSAG

-420 WGVGDTMPGDEEV
+420 WGVGDTMPEDEEV
-433 SSQATISENSTLKVR
+433 SSQATISEKSTLKVK

-485 DGQAAEIETTYPV
+485 DGQAAGIETTYPV

-527 GDWLASDKTNNYNL
+527 GDWLASDKTNKYNL
-541 LWGDDNTTYVFNKSK
+541 LWGDNNTTYVFNKSK

-562 WTNGK
+562 WTKGK

-583 AWTGFCTVS
+583 AWTGFC
-592 DGSNESIKVKYRLER
+592 GSSSGDTKNIDYINFV
-607 ISHTKYENGY
+607 KYENGY

-637 GCKTGSLWVGSGA
+637 GCETGSLWVGRDA
-650 SAYSSL
+650 SAYNSL

-668 QNLGKGARMSIS
+668 QNLGRGARLSIS
-680 PYVASPSS
+680 PYDASPST
-688 STQTSAN
+688 TQSSAN

-708 AHPVRCIWE
+708 VHPVRCIRE

>member
-73 IGVFGNGTTSN
+73 IGVFGTGTTSN

-181 IAVLLAEK
+181 IAALLAEK

-219 LAGNNALNFSGDA
+219 LEGSNALNFSGDA
-232 GQTLGL
+232 GQTMGL

-271 MTVNDFLSVK
+271 MIVNDFLSVK

-342 ATVIGNGDAGIID
+342 ATVIGNGNAGIID
-355 GAGFHATSAS
+355 GAGFHTTSAS

-391 VNFTAEKNVGNAMIA
+391 VHFTAEKNVGNAMIA

-420 WGVGDTMPGDEEV
+420 WGVGDTMPEDEEV
-433 SSQATISENSTLKVR
+433 SSQATISEKSTLKVK

-527 GDWLASDKTNNYNL
+527 VDWLASDKTNNYNL
-541 LWGDDNTTYVFNKSK
+541 LLGDNNTTYVFNKSK

-583 AWTGFCTVS
+583 AWTGFC
-592 DGSNESIKVKYRLER
+592 GSSSGDTKNIDYINFV
-607 ISHTKYENGY
+607 KYENGY

-637 GCKTGSLWVGSGA
+637 GCKTGSLWVGSDA

-708 AHPVRCIWE
+708 AHPVRCIRE